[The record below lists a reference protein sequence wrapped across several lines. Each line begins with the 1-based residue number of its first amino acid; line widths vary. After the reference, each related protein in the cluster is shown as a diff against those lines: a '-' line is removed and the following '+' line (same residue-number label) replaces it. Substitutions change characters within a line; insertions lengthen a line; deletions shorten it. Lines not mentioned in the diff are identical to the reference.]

1 MSEFLDDIK
10 SFFGTGSTLATEGPK
25 PVPEQ
30 WKDDP
35 VAQKTDWGPNE
46 KGGINFQTHKLV
58 ESGGSSS
65 YYDTRPFTRNHHQ
78 KRFLGAELHTN
89 GLNL

>member
-30 WKDDP
+30 WKDDLI
-35 VAQKTDWGPNE
+35 AQKTD
-46 KGGINFQTHKLV
+46 
-58 ESGGSSS
+58 
-65 YYDTRPFTRNHHQ
+65 
-78 KRFLGAELHTN
+78 
-89 GLNL
+89 